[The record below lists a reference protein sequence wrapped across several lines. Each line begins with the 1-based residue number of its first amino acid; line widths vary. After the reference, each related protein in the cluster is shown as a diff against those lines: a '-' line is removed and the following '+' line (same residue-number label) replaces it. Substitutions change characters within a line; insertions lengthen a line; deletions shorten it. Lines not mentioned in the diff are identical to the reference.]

1 MKTPNSKDNAQ
12 LSAEL
17 ADLDARMNAKE
28 SFAERVGLMPFAAG
42 ALAAL
47 IALIVAQSISHL

>member
-1 MKTPNSKDNAQ
+1 MKISSSKDNAQ